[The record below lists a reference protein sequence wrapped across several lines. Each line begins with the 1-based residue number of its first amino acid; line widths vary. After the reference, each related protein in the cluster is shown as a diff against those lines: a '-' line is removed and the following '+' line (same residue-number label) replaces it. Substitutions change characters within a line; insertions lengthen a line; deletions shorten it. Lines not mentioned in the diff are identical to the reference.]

1 MRLVSTRDPQRHA
14 NFRQAVLAGI
24 APGGGLWMP
33 QTLPVFPDW
42 PELLDL
48 GWSERCIV
56 ILERLLADELGHES
70 VARAVRE
77 AFDFPVPLVPISQI
91 LPGVFAM
98 ELFHGPTLAFKDFG
112 ARFFAAML
120 DQVRE
125 PGRPVTI
132 LTATSGDTG
141 AAVAR
146 AFWRRPGV
154 RVVVLYPRGRIS
166 ALQELQIATLGDNVT
181 ALAVEGA
188 FDDCQALVKTAF
200 ADAELTAR
208 HGLTSANS
216 INVARLLP
224 QTLYYAEAVAALR
237 RLGLDTPPV
246 IAVPSG
252 NFGNLCAGLLARAM
266 GLPVKAFVAATNAN
280 TTVPDYLETGNYRT
294 RPSVA
299 TLSNAMDVGAPS
311 NWERIE
317 YLFEGDLDALRR
329 VLRWGSRSDEE
340 TESSIRDLQTHGYLA
355 DPHAAV
361 AYGVLRDRLALGETG
376 VFLGTAHPAKFLPVY
391 EKMGIEVAIPQALS
405 DLRGRPFLGR
415 EIANEIEALRGVL
428 EATPPSPA
436 GRRSASG
443 STLKTARCR

>member
-1 MRLVSTRDPQRHA
+1 MRLVSTRDPQRSA

-33 QTLPVFPDW
+33 EPLPVFPDW

-48 GWSERCIV
+48 AWSERCAA
-56 ILERLLADELGHES
+56 ILDRLLADELGHEP

-77 AFDFPVPLVPISQI
+77 ALDFPVPLVPVT
-91 LPGVFAM
+91 PGIFAL

-112 ARFFAAML
+112 ARFFAAVL
-120 DQVRE
+120 ELVRE
-125 PGRPVTI
+125 PGRPRRTITI

-154 RVVVLYPRGRIS
+154 RVVVLYPRGRVS
-166 ALQELQIATLGDNVT
+166 ALQELQLVTLGENVT
-181 ALAVEGA
+181 ALAVDGA
-188 FDDCQALVKTAF
+188 FDDCQALVKAAF
-200 ADAELTAR
+200 ADAGLTAR

-224 QTLYYAEAVAALR
+224 QTLYYAEAVAALH
-237 RLGLDTPPV
+237 RLGIAEPPV

-280 TTVPDYLETGNYRT
+280 TTVPEYLDTGEYRT

-299 TLSNAMDVGAPS
+299 TLSNAMDVGAPN

-317 YLFEGDLDALRR
+317 FLFKRDLDALRR
-329 VLRWGSRSDEE
+329 VLRWGARSDEE
-340 TESSIRDLQTHGYLA
+340 TEGSIRDLQAQGYLA

-361 AYGVLRDRLALGETG
+361 AYGVLKDRLNPGETG

-391 EKMGIEVAIPQALS
+391 ERLGIEVEIPPALS
-405 DLRGRPFLGR
+405 ELRGRPFLAR
-415 EIANEIEALRGVL
+415 EIANDFGTLRSVL
-428 EATPPSPA
+428 NE
-436 GRRSASG
+436 G
-443 STLKTARCR
+443 

>member
-1 MRLVSTRDPQRHA
+1 MRLVSTRDPARHTS
-14 NFRQAVLAGI
+14 FRQAVLAGI

-33 QTLPVFPDW
+33 EPLPVFPDW
-42 PELLDL
+42 PVLLDL
-48 GWSERCIV
+48 AWSERCAV
-56 ILERLLADELGHES
+56 ILDRLLADELGHEP

-77 AFDFPVPLVPISQI
+77 ALDFPVPLVLVTPGI
-91 LPGVFAM
+91 LAL

-112 ARFFAAML
+112 ARFFAAVL
-120 DQVRE
+120 ELVRE
-125 PGRPVTI
+125 PGQPSRLITI

-154 RVVVLYPRGRIS
+154 RVVVLYPRGRVS
-166 ALQELQIATLGDNVT
+166 ALQELQLVTLGENIT
-181 ALAVEGA
+181 ALAVDGA
-188 FDDCQALVKTAF
+188 FDDCQALVKAAF
-200 ADAELTAR
+200 ADADLTAR

-237 RLGLDTPPV
+237 RLGIAEPPV

-280 TTVPDYLETGNYRT
+280 TTVPEYLDTGEYRT

-299 TLSNAMDVGAPS
+299 TLSNAMDVGAPN

-317 YLFEGDLDALRR
+317 YLFGGDLNALRR
-329 VLRWGSRSDEE
+329 VLRWGARSDEE
-340 TESSIRDLQTHGYLA
+340 TEGSIRYLQTHGYLA

-361 AYGVLRDRLALGETG
+361 AYGVLEDRLAPGETG

-391 EKMGIEVAIPQALS
+391 ERLGIEVEIPPALS
-405 DLRGRPFLGR
+405 ALQGRPFLAR
-415 EIANEIEALRGVL
+415 EIANDFEALREVL
-428 EATPPSPA
+428 NA
-436 GRRSASG
+436 
-443 STLKTARCR
+443 

>member
-1 MRLVSTRDPQRHA
+1 MRLVSTRDPQRFA
-14 NFRQAVLAGI
+14 TFRQAVLAGI

-33 QTLPVFPDW
+33 EPLPLFPDW

-48 GWSERCIV
+48 PWSERCAV
-56 ILERLLADELGHES
+56 ILDRLLADELGHEP
-70 VARAVRE
+70 VTRAARE
-77 AFDFPVPLVPISQI
+77 ALDFPVPLVPVE
-91 LPGVFAM
+91 PGIFAL

-112 ARFFAAML
+112 ARFFAAVL
-120 DQVRE
+120 ELVRE

-154 RVVVLYPRGRIS
+154 RAVVLYPKGRVS
-166 ALQELQIATLGDNVT
+166 ALQELQFATLGENVT

-188 FDDCQALVKTAF
+188 FDDCQALVKAAF
-200 ADAELTAR
+200 ADADLTAR

-216 INVARLLP
+216 INVARLIP
-224 QTLYYAEAVAALR
+224 QALYYAEAVAALR
-237 RLGLDTPPV
+237 RLGMPGPPV

-266 GLPVKAFVAATNAN
+266 GLPVPSFIAATNAN
-280 TTVPDYLETGNYRT
+280 TTVPDYLDTGDYRP

-299 TLSNAMDVGAPS
+299 TLSNAMDVGAPN

-317 YLFEGDLDALRR
+317 TLFGGDLNALRR
-329 VLRWGSRSDEE
+329 VLRWGAKSDEE
-340 TESSIRDLQTHGYLA
+340 TEGSIRELRAHGYLA

-361 AYGVLRDRLALGETG
+361 AYGVLKDRLAPGETG

-391 EKMGIEVAIPQALS
+391 ERLGIEVAIPSSLS
-405 DLRGRPFLGR
+405 DLLGRPFLGR
-415 EIANEIEALRGVL
+415 EIANDAGALRAAL
-428 EATPPSPA
+428 ET
-436 GRRSASG
+436 
-443 STLKTARCR
+443 